1 MIRLPLLLGLL
12 PALVGCTA
20 SSRQLVPL
28 PDQDVEIADR
38 EQCRVYI
45 ARYGEWH
52 GSPRGILVY
61 DGEQPIGILEQET
74 YLCWERA
81 PGHGLLRVV
90 FKDQKLA
97 SGDFAGQLE
106 VDYVK
111 GEVRYVQ
118 VVAGTDLS
126 RPLPRLIDP
135 EQGAEL
141 IAGRRSPD
149 ED

>member
-1 MIRLPLLLGLL
+1 MIRILVLLGLL

-45 ARYGEWH
+45 ARDGEWH

-61 DGEQPIGILEQET
+61 DDEQPIGILEQET

-81 PGHGLLRVV
+81 PGRGQLRVV

-97 SGDFAGQLE
+97 SGDFATRLE
-106 VDYVK
+106 IDHVA

-118 VVAGTDLS
+118 VVAGNDLS

-135 EQGAEL
+135 EKGAAL
-141 IAGRRSPD
+141 IATRQSPA